1 MTFHYPGTHNGVEGF
16 GYTFAPGKKYLL
28 TGASGGGRSTVAQLV
43 GLYRCEAGTVEYPC
57 TLRSAREVLYVPQ
70 QAHVFQDTLRNNLAL
85 GEDFTEDAMHEALR
99 ACCLTEFLAG
109 LPNGLDE
116 VLRDRYACSGGE
128 AARLGLARAILRRPR
143 VLICDEVTAHL
154 DGATAQQ
161 IDALLTALPGVLL
174 LNVSHKISEA
184 AAGRYDEVLRLENGR
199 LVESGPPPAGNRRQG
214 AR

>member
-16 GYTFAPGKKYLL
+16 GYTFVPGKKYLL

-43 GLYRCEAGTVEYPC
+43 AGLYRCEAGTVEYPC
-57 TLRSAREVLYVPQ
+57 TLHSAHEVLYVPQ

-99 ACCLTEFLAG
+99 ACGLTEFLAG

-128 AARLGLARAILRRPR
+128 AARLCRPSVPHPPPTCKGARRR
-143 VLICDEVTAHL
+143 
-154 DGATAQQ
+154 G
-161 IDALLTALPGVLL
+161 ALPQKTAARSRPAGGQ
-174 LNVSHKISEA
+174 
-184 AAGRYDEVLRLENGR
+184 AAGRGGILVLQ
-199 LVESGPPPAGNRRQG
+199 SAPPGAGG
-214 AR
+214 CL

>member
-1 MTFHYPGTHNGVEGF
+1 M
-16 GYTFAPGKKYLL
+16 
-28 TGASGGGRSTVAQLV
+28 
-43 GLYRCEAGTVEYPC
+43 
-57 TLRSAREVLYVPQ
+57 PQ

-184 AAGRYDEVLRLENGR
+184 AAGRYDEVLRLALWKAARR
-199 LVESGPPPAGNRRQG
+199 LRGTAAG
-214 AR
+214 ARADGARLRRAANKRKRAGVWHAGPFVLRRRLRAARHRCCPARLFLV